1 MALPGDHMGRG
12 TEFGMRFI
20 GRFFLWVF
28 AVVGFLIILVG
39 ASLTTWF
46 MLSGE
51 SEESLPDKI
60 VLSLDLNRGVSETR
74 SEGPLQLLS
83 RGGPYALRDVIA
95 GLQKAETDPHVAGA
109 LVRMGASGVDIATAQ
124 ELRDAVSRFRKAGK
138 FAVAYADSFSAE
150 PGATAEY
157 YLASGFNEIW
167 MQPSGELS
175 TTGVA
180 IEVPFVAGALEK
192 IGVVARME
200 QRKEYK
206 SSPETFTHKNMSAP
220 VRSNLQALVDSW
232 LAQFVRGIA
241 EGRHISADEARAA
254 IDQSPLLGA
263 EALKRKLV
271 DGLDYW
277 PAASEAVEKRAGA
290 NAGLVSLKRYLANG
304 KVPYSS
310 GPTVALVY
318 GVGPIV
324 SGGDEGSVLD
334 SSRVF
339 AAHEVAKAISEAAAD
354 PDVRAILLRINS
366 PGGSYLAADTVWD
379 AVMRARAA
387 GTPVI
392 ASMGGIAASG
402 GYFVA
407 MGADRI
413 IALPGTLTGS
423 IGVYG
428 GKFVTEG
435 LWPKLGVTW
444 DIVQAGKNAALWSP
458 FRDYPPDAKAR
469 LDAMMDAV
477 YADFTTKLAKG
488 RNIKA
493 AQVDQV
499 AGGRVWSGEAAS
511 KVGLVDQLGGLKTAI
526 DAAKQVA
533 GLKPEE
539 SVTLKEYPLPKTP
552 LERIFALM
560 EDDGGS
566 VAARVFDWLGLR
578 SQVSTLVETQVGPVL
593 KELGVLR
600 PRAGDLQMPPLKLRY

>member
-1 MALPGDHMGRG
+1 
-12 TEFGMRFI
+12 MRFI
-20 GRFFLWVF
+20 GRFFLWAF
-28 AVVGFLIILVG
+28 AIAGFLIIVVA

-46 MLSGE
+46 ILSSE
-51 SEESLPDKI
+51 SEEALPDKI
-60 VLSLDLNRGVSETR
+60 VLSLDLNRGVAETR
-74 SEGPLQLLS
+74 SGGPLQLLS
-83 RGGPYALRDVIA
+83 HGGPYALRDIIA
-95 GLQKAETDPHVAGA
+95 GLEKAETDPRVAGA
-109 LVRMGASGVDIATAQ
+109 LVRMGSSGVDIARA
-124 ELRDAVSRFRKAGK
+124 EEVRDAVSRFRKAGK
-138 FAVAYADSFSAE
+138 FAIAYADSFSAE

-180 IEVPFVAGALEK
+180 IEVPFVAGALDK

-206 SSPETFTHKNMSAP
+206 SSPETFTHKSMSAP
-220 VRSNLQALVDSW
+220 VRANLQQLLDSL
-232 LAQFVRGIA
+232 LAQLVRGIA

-271 DGLDYW
+271 DALDYW
-277 PAASEAVEKRAGA
+277 PAVSEAVEKRAGA
-290 NAGLVSLKRYLANG
+290 NSGLVGLKRYLADG
-304 KVPYSS
+304 KLPYTS

-324 SGGDEGSVLD
+324 SGDGEESVFD
-334 SSRVF
+334 NARIF

-354 PDVRAILLRINS
+354 PDVRAILLRIDS
-366 PGGSYLAADTVWD
+366 PGGSYLASDTVWD

-413 IALPGTLTGS
+413 VASPGTLTGS

-444 DIVQAGKNAALWSP
+444 DIVQAGKNAAIWSP

-469 LDAMMDAV
+469 LDTMMDAV

-493 AQVDQV
+493 DQVDQV

-511 KVGLVDQLGGLKTAI
+511 EVGLVDQLGGLRTAI

-539 SVTLKEYPLPKTP
+539 SITLREFPLPKTP
-552 LERIFALM
+552 LERLFAYM
-560 EDDGGS
+560 GEEGGS
-566 VAARVFDWLGLR
+566 VAARVFGWLGLR
-578 SQVSTLVETQVGPVL
+578 AQLSTLIEARVGPVL
-593 KELGVLR
+593 KELELLR